1 MPLHT
6 PHALVGLQMP
16 VIGTPHTP
24 HTLLGLQV
32 PVIGQLQ
39 HTSVWGCAYAASGL
53 LHEPRALCQLA
64 AQSYTFSQ
72 QTCCWAVWHGL
83 YSCHKACQWRS
94 AESVRRLAGYL
105 SVVSNLEL
113 HL

>member
-6 PHALVGLQMP
+6 PHALVGLQ
-16 VIGTPHTP
+16 
-24 HTLLGLQV
+24 V

-39 HTSVWGCAYAASGL
+39 HTNVWGCAHAASGL
-53 LHEPRALCQLA
+53 LHKCALRQLA

-72 QTCCWAVWHGL
+72 QACCRAVWQGL
-83 YSCHKACQWRS
+83 YSGHKACQWRS

-105 SVVSNLEL
+105 SGLSNLQL